1 MNNPSKKISVLVV
14 DDDPMVRRINNAF
27 LNKYKLETQVAK
39 NGKEAVEFCISGN
52 CFDLI
57 LMDMEMPIMDGPQA
71 TKELR
76 AMGVNSRI
84 VGLTS
89 RNLESEKKAFIEAG
103 LDDCLEKPLNNRII
117 EYLLQSLQMAEKP

>member
-57 LMDMEMPIMDGPQA
+57 LMDMEMPIMDGPQVSSI
-71 TKELR
+71 LFFF
-76 AMGVNSRI
+76 
-84 VGLTS
+84 L
-89 RNLESEKKAFIEAG
+89 LFFFL
-103 LDDCLEKPLNNRII
+103 LDYFPVTFFSPFYVMFLFFLVV
-117 EYLLQSLQMAEKP
+117 